1 MRITR
6 EQLREIIIEQIRQ
19 GGPEDLW
26 AAEEG
31 RPESDP
37 SPFTDALEGTT
48 QISSPELEAIEEQA
62 AKSVSDAF
70 GREMIKLFENDPE
83 MFAGYS
89 TEEEWQQQV
98 TYAQQELDTGLSAAI
113 AEVIEEIETS
123 LHGGEYAM
131 DLR

>member
-6 EQLREIIIEQIRQ
+6 KQLREIIIEQIRQ

-37 SPFTDALEGTT
+37 SPFTDALVGTT

-62 AKSVSDAF
+62 AKSVSNAF
-70 GREMIKLFENDPE
+70 GREMIKLYENDPE

-89 TEEEWQQQV
+89 TEEEWHQQV

-113 AEVIEEIETS
+113 AEVIEEVETS